1 MNLGRRYVPN
11 IARGAGGS
19 ESAVGNTNRCGA
31 GRLTAHDRARCRRI
45 EVPPPTMKRP
55 SSMIAQAPAVLDSKG
70 GLQGLSRPTGLKR
83 PALGH
88 TQFESCSGFTEAI
101 FGGHCQYIAGRESL
115 SYNAVDI
122 FPRRLPRVLLDT
134 RPGFVESRVQK
145 KPSGS
150 THCHEL
156 IVKVQHSLSSWGK
169 GLEQLAPSGKLCFS

>member
-1 MNLGRRYVPN
+1 MEQEGQSPQAETPTGTGLGALQLT
-11 IARGAGGS
+11 IAPDVVELS
-19 ESAVGNTNRCGA
+19 SA
-31 GRLTAHDRARCRRI
+31 
-45 EVPPPTMKRP
+45 PTMKRP
-55 SSMIAQAPAVLDSKG
+55 STMIAQAPAVLDSKG
-70 GLQGLSRPTGLKR
+70 GLQGLSRPTGLIR